1 MIWNRR
7 FGWALTALMTGLMAS
22 AAQAGEAY
30 GNIGVPGAMLGYA
43 HSLNSS
49 FGLRADVATLGS
61 IRRDFTESGITYQGK
76 IKSNRLGLYADYFPL
91 QGGFRLT
98 GGLSFGNTRVHLK
111 SKFDGTT
118 AVTVGSQTLTPSSN
132 DYLSAEMKFPT
143 TMPYLGI
150 GWGHQAREQGL
161 GFVADLGVLIGKAK
175 LNTSQNLVANYPGLI
190 SQADVDAETQKL
202 RDGVGDVKVIPQVSV
217 GLSYRY

>member
-1 MIWNRR
+1 MTSNRR
-7 FGWALTALMTGLMAS
+7 FASTLTALVAGLTAG

-30 GNIGVPGAMLGYA
+30 GNLGVPGAMLGYA
-43 HSLNSS
+43 HSVNSS
-49 FGLRADVATLGS
+49 VGLRADVATLGS
-61 IRRDFTESGITYQGK
+61 ISRDFTEEGITYQGK

-118 AVTVGSQTLTPSSN
+118 PVTLGNTTVVPSAN
-132 DYLSAEMKFPT
+132 DYFNAEVKFPS

-150 GWGHQAREQGL
+150 GWGHQAREQGF

-175 LNTSQNLVANYPGLI
+175 LTTSQNVVANHPGVI